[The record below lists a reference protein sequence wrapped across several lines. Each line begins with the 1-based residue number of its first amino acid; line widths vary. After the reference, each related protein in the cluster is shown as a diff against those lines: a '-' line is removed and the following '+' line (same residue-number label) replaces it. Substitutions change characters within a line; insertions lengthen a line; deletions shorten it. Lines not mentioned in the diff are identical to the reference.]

1 MYKSKRFAYTYEDYD
16 EDNKNA
22 GTMIEDIMND
32 PEFPDLEEIIVG
44 DWGGA
49 WEESAQPLIDGI
61 IDNKERFSHIK
72 SLFIGDMDYEACEVS
87 WIMQADYS
95 KLWEAMPQLEKIV
108 IKGSMDLE
116 LGNIEHDSLKH
127 FEIICGGLPKGNI
140 ASVRNAKLP
149 SLQTLLLYIGVDDY
163 GFDGDISTIQDLLA
177 KSDFPELKYLGLTDS
192 EIQDEITEAV
202 LASKYISQITTL
214 DLSMGSLTDKGG
226 QMLLEK
232 LPDYPNIKNL
242 NLEYHYLSD
251 KMMQKLESLPDVE
264 VNVDDQQEADEYD
277 GDVYYYPMLTE

>member
-1 MYKSKRFAYTYEDYD
+1 
-16 EDNKNA
+16 
-22 GTMIEDIMND
+22 MND
-32 PEFPDLEEIIVG
+32 PEFSGLEEIVIG

-49 WEESAQPLIDGI
+49 WEESAQPLIDGMI
-61 IDNKERFSHIK
+61 ENKEKFSHIK
-72 SLFIGDMDYEACEVS
+72 SLFIGDMDFESCEVS

-108 IKGSMDLE
+108 IKGSTDLE
-116 LGNIEHDSLKH
+116 LGNIEHDNLQH
-127 FEIICGGLPKGNI
+127 FEIICGGLPKDNI
-140 ASVRNAKLP
+140 ASVKNAKLP

-163 GFDGDISTIQDLLA
+163 GFDGDISTIKDLLA
-177 KSDFPELKYLGLTDS
+177 NSDFPKLTYLGLTDS

-202 LASKYISQITTL
+202 FDSKYISQITTL

-251 KMMQKLESLPDVE
+251 KMMHKLEDLADVE
-264 VNVDDQQEADEYD
+264 VNVDDQQEADDYD
-277 GDVYYYPMLTE
+277 GEVYYYPMLTE

>member
-1 MYKSKRFAYTYEDYD
+1 MYKSKRFEYTYSDYD
-16 EDNKNA
+16 EDDKNA
-22 GTMIEDIMND
+22 ETMIEDIMND
-32 PEFPDLEEIIVG
+32 PEFSGLEEIVIG

-49 WEESAQPLIDGI
+49 WEESAQPLIDGMI
-61 IDNKERFSHIK
+61 ENKEKFSHIK
-72 SLFIGDMDYEACEVS
+72 SLFIGDMDFESCEVS

-108 IKGSMDLE
+108 IKGSTDLE
-116 LGNIEHDSLKH
+116 LGNIEHDNLQH
-127 FEIICGGLPKGNI
+127 FEIICGGLPKDNI
-140 ASVRNAKLP
+140 ASVKNAKLP
-149 SLQTLLLYIGVDDY
+149 SLQTLLLYIGVDNY
-163 GFDGDISTIQDLLA
+163 GFDGDISTIKDLLA
-177 KSDFPELKYLGLTDS
+177 DSDFPKLTYLGLTDS

-202 LASKYISQITTL
+202 FDSKYISQITTL

-251 KMMQKLESLPDVE
+251 KMMQKLEDLADVE
-264 VNVDDQQEADEYD
+264 VNVADQQEADDYD
-277 GDVYYYPMLTE
+277 GEVYYYPMLTE

>member
-1 MYKSKRFAYTYEDYD
+1 MYKSKRFEYTYSDYD
-16 EDNKNA
+16 EDDKNA
-22 GTMIEDIMND
+22 ETMIEDIMND
-32 PEFPDLEEIIVG
+32 PEFSGLEEIVIG

-49 WEESAQPLIDGI
+49 WEESAQPLIDGMI
-61 IDNKERFSHIK
+61 ENKEKFSHIK
-72 SLFIGDMDYEACEVS
+72 SLFIGDMDFESCEVS

-108 IKGSMDLE
+108 IKGSADLE
-116 LGNIEHDSLKH
+116 LGNIEHDNLQH
-127 FEIICGGLPKGNI
+127 FEIICGGLPKDNI
-140 ASVRNAKLP
+140 ASVKNAKLP

-163 GFDGDISTIQDLLA
+163 GFDGDISTIKDLLA
-177 KSDFPELKYLGLTDS
+177 NSDFPKLTYLGLTDS
-192 EIQDEITEAV
+192 ETQDQSTEAV
-202 LASKYISQITTL
+202 FDSKYISQITTL

-251 KMMQKLESLPDVE
+251 KMMHKLEDLADVE
-264 VNVDDQQEADEYD
+264 VNVDDQQEADDYD
-277 GDVYYYPMLTE
+277 GEVYYYPMLTE